1 MQGRVKFHRKITE
14 REWYS
19 DANTFRVFF
28 HLITIA
34 NHKDWKRQG
43 IDVKRWQTITSID
56 SLAEQIWLTSQKVR
70 TAMDKLISTW
80 EIAKKTTN
88 RNTIVTVL
96 KYCDYNHYDWEDNKQ
111 ITSQITNKQQTD
123 NKQITTNKNDKNEKN
138 KKELKESNLYIKG
151 VEDFILFQKNN
162 IPWINYQ
169 IEKQW
174 EEDYLQKQYQAYN
187 KIISTN
193 KITPNNLDR
202 ILDFVKQD
210 KFWNKQIGSITKL
223 LDKNKEWVPYWVV
236 MIDKIKTKID
246 DAPKVFKIAI

>member
-96 KYCDYNHYDWEDNKQ
+96 KYCDYNDYDWEDNKQ

-123 NKQITTNKNDKNEKN
+123 NKQITTNKNDKKEKNEKN
-138 KKELKESNLYIKG
+138 NNYWSELSEIQAMRNEVDEKLKVPKAKVINPKAQERYKALRKTFEYEMVVDWFEKYMKNISDRKPWSDYYSHRWSLS
-151 VEDFILFQKNN
+151 EFI
-162 IPWINYQ
+162 INWYWL
-169 IEKQW
+169 EK
-174 EEDYLQKQYQAYN
+174 YA
-187 KIISTN
+187 S
-193 KITPNNLDR
+193 
-202 ILDFVKQD
+202 
-210 KFWNKQIGSITKL
+210 
-223 LDKNKEWVPYWVV
+223 
-236 MIDKIKTKID
+236 
-246 DAPKVFKIAI
+246 